1 VTLVAAIANAAIAV
15 YTNTTEV
22 RACLPLDDGGFLVGT
37 GGGLVWT
44 DASGAQKR
52 VWTKLDGLPATR
64 IDGIEMVDGEM
75 WIGTEHGGLRAKLEN
90 GQLVLGNGVGA
101 VSVRDVVKFGNA
113 IYVATNDG
121 VRVEQHKGPR
131 VPNSAPVP
139 FKGGSNTRGRARVS
153 SLAIADGALW
163 AGTEGGLYKMRN
175 GAFELVTIASGSNIV
190 TALYGDGK
198 TLWIA
203 TSNGLYTREG
213 AKVRAYGSGNLRAV
227 TKIDGAIVAVGL
239 GGGYVTVDRGRL
251 VRYKDMPKVSMVQAL
266 TERNGAVCTGGLDG
280 LSLRSAAKT
289 WTSVAATK
297 SIQANDI
304 SALAVDGETLWVGSF
319 DKGLAKLEKGVW
331 TKVDSKKLD
340 YRINAI
346 LVEPRGKMRSR
357 IWVATANG
365 ISIVEQSSHQ
375 PSVSEITKAEGL
387 PARGVLS
394 LARLRDGRILAGTMH
409 GAAIIADGAR
419 PVSIGLK
426 QNLEVKNV
434 WAVAEDSQGYLW
446 IGATTGVYR
455 GKPDD
460 SGWTRYSVA
469 TKHLRDDWV
478 MALAVRDN
486 EVYVGTYKGGLTRFD
501 LGTTPV
507 ATQLG
512 EGWINPGGLRWD
524 SGTLYAATM
533 NGLKSTDGR
542 GDWSSSTT
550 YTIDDTT
557 ATERVGELLFIA
569 SRRGVVSKR

>member
-1 VTLVAAIANAAIAV
+1 MSFAAAIANAAIAV
-15 YTNTTEV
+15 YTNTSEV

-44 DASGAQKR
+44 DAKGAQKR

-64 IDGIEMVDGEM
+64 IDGIEMVNGEM
-75 WIGTEHGGLRAKLEN
+75 WIGTEHGALRAKLEK
-90 GQLVLGNGVGA
+90 GQLVLGRGA
-101 VSVRDVVKFGNA
+101 GGFSIRDVVRFDNKT
-113 IYVATNDG
+113 YLATNDG
-121 VRVEQHKGPR
+121 VRVEQHMT
-131 VPNSAPVP
+131 SAPVP
-139 FKGGSNTRGRARVS
+139 FKGGSNRQGRARVS

-163 AGTEGGLYKMRN
+163 AGTEGGLYRMRN
-175 GAFELVTIASGSNIV
+175 GTFELTAIASGANYV

-198 TLWIA
+198 TLWIG

-213 AKVRAYGSGNLRAV
+213 AKVRDYGGGNLRAV

-239 GGGYVTVDRGRL
+239 GGGFVTVDRGRL
-251 VRYKDMPKVSMVQAL
+251 VTYNGAPKVSMVQAL
-266 TERNGAVCTGGLDG
+266 TESDGAVCTGGLDG
-280 LSLRSAAKT
+280 LAVRSSAKT
-289 WTSVAATK
+289 WTQVAAPQG
-297 SIQANDI
+297 IPANDI
-304 SALAVDGETLWVGSF
+304 SALAADGDALWVGTF
-319 DKGLAKLEKGVW
+319 DKGLAKFEKGVW
-331 TKVDSKKLD
+331 TKIESQTLD

-346 LVEPRGKMRSR
+346 LVEPRGKARSR

-365 ISIVEQSSHQ
+365 ISIVDQSAR
-375 PSVSEITKAEGL
+375 PPAVTEITRTEGL

-394 LARLRDGRILAGTMH
+394 LARLRDGRVLAGTMH
-409 GAAIIADGAR
+409 GAAILADGAR
-419 PVSIGLK
+419 PVAIGLK

-460 SGWTRYSVA
+460 TGWTRYSVA

-501 LGTTPV
+501 LGTAPT

-524 SGTLYAATM
+524 SGTLYASTM
-533 NGLKSTDGR
+533 NGLASTDGR

-550 YTIDDTT
+550 YTVDDTT

-569 SRRGVVSKR
+569 TRRGVVSKR